1 MNNYLPTPTGE
12 TDVERGDEGGVV
24 EALPRHLL
32 PHEERLR
39 EHDHTR
45 REQVRIAERRATA
58 AVYGPI

>member
-1 MNNYLPTPTGE
+1 M
-12 TDVERGDEGGVV
+12 ERGDEGGVV

-45 REQVRIAERRATA
+45 REQVRIAERRAA
-58 AVYGPI
+58 AAALYDVDGPT